1 LWDVLVVRQP
11 RVDDRNHRTFLTP
24 RDFSVF
30 SVDAS
35 EVVTFVARVAEI
47 SDAMHGCCF
56 DVRS

>member
-1 LWDVLVVRQP
+1 VRQP
-11 RVDDRNHRTFLTP
+11 RVDDRNHRIFLTP
-24 RDFSVF
+24 QDFSVF